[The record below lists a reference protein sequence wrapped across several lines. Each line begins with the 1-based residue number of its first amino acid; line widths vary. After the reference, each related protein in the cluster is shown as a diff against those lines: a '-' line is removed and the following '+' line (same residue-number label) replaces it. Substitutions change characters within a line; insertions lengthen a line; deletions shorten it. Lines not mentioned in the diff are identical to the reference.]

1 MKNRW
6 LYPLLLLISLSLPG
20 WAAEVTLQLPP
31 ESLADW
37 YKPANKRQVWLHTM
51 FRLRREMQAVIWY
64 NAREDV
70 ARLGKWS
77 ARFEKDYRSIG
88 KLVPEWQDEL
98 ELEWLERLQSAAAG
112 GDFSAVGKA
121 LRKLQ
126 ASCGSCHR
134 EYRAV
139 AALRYRTADFSL
151 LAVEDSETLEE
162 IPYDKAMG
170 RLSTLVN
177 RIKIASVDGDV
188 ATGLASVAELTRRMR
203 DLATGCVGCHEDADP
218 RERILGSSSERLLEQ
233 MTKSIQAGEQKQTG
247 RQLGE
252 LAVTSCARCH
262 GVHRTLY
269 DIRKEIMEY

>member
-1 MKNRW
+1 MKNRR

-37 YKPANKRQVWLHTM
+37 YRPANKRQVWLHTM

-64 NAREDV
+64 NAREDT
-70 ARLGKWS
+70 ARLGQWS
-77 ARFEKDYRSIG
+77 ERLNQDYRSIG
-88 KLVPEWQDEL
+88 KMVPEWQDEL
-98 ELEWLERLQSAAAG
+98 ELEWLERLQAAVAAG
-112 GDFSAVGKA
+112 DFDRVSKAV
-121 LRKLQ
+121 RKLQ
-126 ASCGSCHR
+126 TSCGGCHR

-139 AALRYRTADFSL
+139 AALRYRTPDFSQ
-151 LAVEDSETLEE
+151 AMVEDSETLEE
-162 IPYDKAMG
+162 VPYRKAMG

-177 RIKIASVDGDV
+177 RIKIASVDGEV
-188 ATGLASVAELTRRMR
+188 ATGLDSVAELTRRMD
-203 DLATGCVGCHEDADP
+203 DLALGCASCHKDSEP
-218 RERILGSSSERLLEQ
+218 QERILGPSGKRLLQ
-233 MTKSIQAGEQKQTG
+233 DLATSIQAGERKQTG

-269 DIRKEIMEY
+269 DIRKEILE